1 MPDVPASTPDPRDP
15 MHVDLE
21 RLVELAAEIERH
33 RYLLRAAAE
42 DYRWRVAQRVEW
54 MEPDDQAMRLAHAER
69 LIEAMM
75 IDPVQHTTLDL
86 DAYRAVRDGAPHELD
101 HERRAKVGGPPRPGT
116 MALPPGRRTYVLRRP
131 GREPLAI
138 RPGLPEHRLGVIARL
153 AGLGLRLEQIQ
164 VVVLTTAQP
173 GGWTTRPTGPPEVT
187 RGGTTKP
194 SRRGRPQLMHH
205 ADN

>member
-86 DAYRAVRDGAPHELD
+86 DAYRAVRDGAPPQVD
-101 HERRAKVGGPPRPGT
+101 HERGADGV
-116 MALPPGRRTYVLRRP
+116 RRP
-131 GREPLAI
+131 G
-138 RPGLPEHRLGVIARL
+138 PGPMGVP
-153 AGLGLRLEQIQ
+153 
-164 VVVLTTAQP
+164 P
-173 GGWTTRPTGPPEVT
+173 GGAAPP
-187 RGGTTKP
+187 
-194 SRRGRPQLMHH
+194 RGR
-205 ADN
+205 

>member
-1 MPDVPASTPDPRDP
+1 SFPAAGQHSTLFVSPS
-15 MHVDLE
+15 
-21 RLVELAAEIERH
+21 
-33 RYLLRAAAE
+33 RAG
-42 DYRWRVAQRVEW
+42 
-54 MEPDDQAMRLAHAER
+54 
-69 LIEAMM
+69 
-75 IDPVQHTTLDL
+75 
-86 DAYRAVRDGAPHELD
+86 RAVAARVFH
-101 HERRAKVGGPPRPGT
+101 VPG
-116 MALPPGRRTYVLRRP
+116 RTYVLRRP

>member
-86 DAYRAVRDGAPHELD
+86 DAYRAVRDGAPRGLGR
-101 HERRAKVGGPPRPGT
+101 ERGAKVVRRPRPGP
-116 MALPPGRRTYVLRRP
+116 M
-131 GREPLAI
+131 AI
-138 RPGLPEHRLGVIARL
+138 RPG
-153 AGLGLRLEQIQ
+153 
-164 VVVLTTAQP
+164 
-173 GGWTTRPTGPPEVT
+173 RPP
-187 RGGTTKP
+187 
-194 SRRGRPQLMHH
+194 
-205 ADN
+205 

>member
-54 MEPDDQAMRLAHAER
+54 MEPDDRAMRLAHAER
-69 LIEAMM
+69 LIEAIM

-86 DAYRAVRDGAPHELD
+86 DAYRAVRDGAPLEFDL
-101 HERRAKVGGPPRPGT
+101 E
-116 MALPPGRRTYVLRRP
+116 RRTYVLRRP

-153 AGLGLRLEQIQ
+153 AGRGLRLEQNP
-164 VVVLTTAQP
+164 VGVPTTAQP

>member
-54 MEPDDQAMRLAHAER
+54 MEPDDRALRLAHAER

-86 DAYRAVRDGAPHELD
+86 DAYRAVRDGAPLEFDL
-101 HERRAKVGGPPRPGT
+101 E
-116 MALPPGRRTYVLRRP
+116 RRTYVLRRP

-173 GGWTTRPTGPPEVT
+173 GGGGTPPARPTGGG
-187 RGGTTKP
+187 RGGAPPT
-194 SRRGRPQLMHH
+194 RRGGEPHR
-205 ADN
+205 

>member
-1 MPDVPASTPDPRDP
+1 PHPA
-15 MHVDLE
+15 
-21 RLVELAAEIERH
+21 RLS
-33 RYLLRAAAE
+33 
-42 DYRWRVAQRVEW
+42 VALIIA
-54 MEPDDQAMRLAHAER
+54 PAH
-69 LIEAMM
+69 
-75 IDPVQHTTLDL
+75 HTTRYHH
-86 DAYRAVRDGAPHELD
+86 ATRAVRDGAPLEFDL
-101 HERRAKVGGPPRPGT
+101 E
-116 MALPPGRRTYVLRRP
+116 RRTYVLRRP

-164 VVVLTTAQP
+164 VVVPTPAP
-173 GGWTTRPTGPPEVT
+173 RGGCTTRPTGPPEVT